1 MIGKSKEG
9 SQLFRKA
16 FLTTFQDPKKT
27 MFVAIREVL
36 LYTAHIRRVV
46 ILTNSKEIQLFWR
59 SKTHWPWRIETLL
72 KDIYNIIKQ
81 YSILVVFLRTL
92 DTVLAESRK
101 LANLWQNRLQI
112 L

>member
-16 FLTTFQDPKKT
+16 FLTTFPDQKT

-59 SKTHWPWRIETLL
+59 SKIRWPWWIETLL

-81 YSILVVFLRTL
+81 YSMLVFLRTL
-92 DTVLAESRK
+92 DSVLTESRK
-101 LANLWQNRLQI
+101 LANLVAKQTPNFVM
-112 L
+112 

>member
-9 SQLFRKA
+9 SQLFGKA
-16 FLTTFQDPKKT
+16 FLTTLPDQKT

-36 LYTAHIRRVV
+36 LYTAHLRRAV

-59 SKTHWPWRIETLL
+59 SKTHWPWWIETLL

-81 YSILVVFLRTL
+81 YSKFIAKQTPNFVM
-92 DTVLAESRK
+92 
-101 LANLWQNRLQI
+101 
-112 L
+112 